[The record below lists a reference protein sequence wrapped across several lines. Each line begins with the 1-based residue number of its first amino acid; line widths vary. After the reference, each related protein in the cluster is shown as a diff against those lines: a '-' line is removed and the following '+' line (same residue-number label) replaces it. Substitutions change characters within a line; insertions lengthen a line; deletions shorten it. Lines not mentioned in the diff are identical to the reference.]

1 MAERYTAEELIELLD
16 DDFDVSE
23 GEESDFEEDGVF
35 SYLPG
40 ASLGV
45 TNHAEPEASR
55 AEPEASRAEPEASP
69 SEAESQ
75 VAVILNLPWKKT
87 VSRTIYVSL
96 FAVYNCT
103 KLAFISGIVAVYSLA
118 MFIASEQQLEA
129 FCG

>member
-40 ASLGV
+40 ASLDV
-45 TNHAEPEASR
+45 TNHAEPEASH
-55 AEPEASRAEPEASP
+55 AEPEASP

-75 VAVILNLPWKKT
+75 
-87 VSRTIYVSL
+87 
-96 FAVYNCT
+96 
-103 KLAFISGIVAVYSLA
+103 SGSDSELA
-118 MFIASEQQLEA
+118 MEEDSVQNYICKLICCIQLH
-129 FCG
+129 